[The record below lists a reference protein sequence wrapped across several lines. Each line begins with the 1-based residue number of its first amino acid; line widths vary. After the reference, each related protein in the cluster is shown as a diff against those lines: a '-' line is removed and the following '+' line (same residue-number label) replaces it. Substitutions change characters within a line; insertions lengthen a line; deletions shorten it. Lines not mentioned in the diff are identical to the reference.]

1 VQQPNERKEHNM
13 RVTRKYAIVGGAIL
27 ALAAGGTGVAVAV
40 GGGDDDEQA
49 TGPGAERAKAAA
61 LEITGGGTVD
71 GVEQEGSGY
80 EVEVTK
86 PDGQQVEIALDS
98 QNRQTA
104 GDSEDETDEN
114 ESGEDQ
120 SGEDD
125 E

>member
-1 VQQPNERKEHNM
+1 M

-49 TGPGAERAKAAA
+49 TGPGADRAKAAA

-71 GVEQEGSGY
+71 GVEQEGDAW

-86 PDGQQVEIALDS
+86 PDGQRVEIGLDS
-98 QNRQTA
+98 QYRETA
-104 GDSEDETDEN
+104 TENESAEDESAEN
-114 ESGEDQ
+114 ESGEDE
-120 SGEDD
+120 SGKDD
-125 E
+125 D

>member
-1 VQQPNERKEHNM
+1 M

-86 PDGQQVEIALDS
+86 PDGQQVEIALD
-98 QNRQTA
+98 RRTA
-104 GDSEDETDEN
+104 RPRATGEDETDEN
-114 ESGEDQ
+114 ESGEDE